1 MQNKSFFTRLLV
13 ALLGLLPLTASA
25 QNATQLAKWTF
36 DTGYTV
42 TDNVYTPS
50 TNDWAAIGWNGFGTL
65 PCILPN
71 EFNPN
76 RSLGPIS
83 SGDVKVF
90 SCSPE
95 SKKCLPLIHG
105 SHKT

>member
-1 MQNKSFFTRLLV
+1 MN
-13 ALLGLLPLTASA
+13 
-25 QNATQLAKWTF
+25 TF
-36 DTGYTV
+36 IMMW
-42 TDNVYTPS
+42 NP
-50 TNDWAAIGWNGFGTL
+50 AISNWNMDGFEL
-65 PCILPN
+65 SLCHFDEV

-83 SGDVKVF
+83 SCDVKVF

-95 SKKCLPLIHG
+95 SKECLPLIHG

>member
-1 MQNKSFFTRLLV
+1 MNRESDFLEKLAEAYQAYDASFIEDYLADDMHYASMWVFHEMTSKKEYLDYLTNKL
-13 ALLGLLPLTASA
+13 
-25 QNATQLAKWTF
+25 ATLKK
-36 DTGYTV
+36 
-42 TDNVYTPS
+42 
-50 TNDWAAIGWNGFGTL
+50 L
-65 PCILPN
+65 
-71 EFNPN
+71 NPN

-95 SKKCLPLIHG
+95 SKECLALIHG